1 MSSRSAR
8 PAGFVPRL
16 EALEDRWCPS
26 VTLQTN
32 GPELRIQGNA
42 ADDVIS
48 ITDNGAGRVSVTAN
62 GKTSAFTGITQLRI
76 DTGDG
81 NDTIDYQLTGSTVAD
96 HLVRI
101 DLGSGTD
108 SVSIRARWPPTRGQ
122 DRVRRQRRQWR
133 SNTITA
139 DLAVQ
144 VTGQLKLGLQGGDGN
159 DIITANVALAARSTG
174 HAEAVVN
181 GNDGDDR
188 LTLNVTGTAASLKA
202 QLKGDA
208 GFDRFT
214 ATPNVQVEGVEAP
227 LQ

>member
-1 MSSRSAR
+1 MSLRSSR
-8 PAGFVPRL
+8 PASFVPRL
-16 EALEDRWCPS
+16 EVLEDRWCPS

-42 ADDVIS
+42 AADVIG

-62 GKTSAFTGITQLRI
+62 GQTAAFSGITQIRVES
-76 DTGDG
+76 GDG
-81 NDTIDYQLTGSTVAD
+81 NDTVDYRLTGPTAAD

-101 DLGSGTD
+101 DLGNGADT
-108 SVSIRARWPPTRGQ
+108 VSIRASG
-122 DRVRRQRRQWR
+122 VRIGGKTEINV
-133 SNTITA
+133 SGGSGNDTITA

-144 VTGQLKLGLQGGDGN
+144 VAGQLKLQLQGGEGN
-159 DIITANVALAARSTG
+159 DTITANVALAAGSTG
-174 HAEAVVN
+174 QAEAVVN

-188 LTLNVTGTAASLKA
+188 LTLNVTGTAGSLKA

-208 GFDRFT
+208 GFDRFA

-227 LQ
+227 L

>member
-1 MSSRSAR
+1 MSSRSSR

-16 EALEDRWCPS
+16 EVLEDRWCPS

-42 ADDVIS
+42 AADVIS

-62 GKTSAFTGITQLRI
+62 GKTSAFNGITQVRI

-81 NDTIDYQLTGSTVAD
+81 NDMVDYQLTGSTVAD
-96 HLVRI
+96 HQVRI

-108 SVSIRARWPPTRGQ
+108 SVSIRASGLQLAGKTEFDVSGGSGA
-122 DRVRRQRRQWR
+122 D
-133 SNTITA
+133 TITA

-174 HAEAVVN
+174 QAEAVVN

-208 GFDRFT
+208 GFDRFA
-214 ATPNVQVEGVEAP
+214 ATPNVQVEGGEAP